1 MLICSTPPKCS
12 SSVSGTHM
20 KIIQVVQLQ
29 FVMHK
34 RRLVTTEKQVIY

>member
-1 MLICSTPPKCS
+1 
-12 SSVSGTHM
+12 M